1 MNSRDFLL
9 LMLAMGAVTYL
20 PRMLPL
26 VMLSRRTLPSWF
38 AEWLELIPAAILSAL
53 IAPTLFA
60 QSAPR
65 VFTLG
70 KVELLAAL
78 PTLLCALK
86 TRSLAGTVVT
96 GMLCYWGF
104 TQVMPL
110 LHSYVFGL

>member
-1 MNSRDFLL
+1 MNNRDFLL

-26 VMLSRRTLPSWF
+26 VVLSRRTLPGWL
-38 AEWLELIPAAILSAL
+38 AEWLELVPAAILSAL
-53 IAPTLFA
+53 LAPTLLA
-60 QSAPR
+60 HADPR

-78 PTLLCALK
+78 PTLLVACK
-86 TRSLAGTVVT
+86 TKSLAGTVIV

-104 TQVMPL
+104 KQMM
-110 LHSYVFGL
+110 

>member
-1 MNSRDFLL
+1 MSNRDFLL

-26 VMLSRRTLPSWF
+26 VLLSRRTLPAWF

-60 QSAPR
+60 HSAPR
-65 VFTLG
+65 LFTLD
-70 KVELLAAL
+70 KAELLAAL
-78 PTLLCALK
+78 PTILCAYL
-86 TRSLAGTVVT
+86 TRSLAGTVVV

-104 TQVMPL
+104 KQML
-110 LHSYVFGL
+110 

>member
-1 MNSRDFLL
+1 MNNRDFLL

-26 VMLSRRTLPSWF
+26 VALSRRTLPGWL
-38 AEWLELIPAAILSAL
+38 AEWLELVPAAILSAL

-60 QSAPR
+60 HSDPR
-65 VFTLG
+65 VFSLG

-86 TRSLAGTVVT
+86 TRSLAGTVVV

-104 TQVMPL
+104 KQMM
-110 LHSYVFGL
+110 